1 MNQRLKRMISGILAV
16 LTLFT
21 TLFADWTPVFAASPS
36 ANMSFWY
43 ASVKDHDIITGFSK
57 THTGSILYAVIDGH
71 SAYCMNFG
79 LSAKGGQLMTSD
91 TDSATTMTAEQRYQI
106 LLHQIYVPV
115 HRIPQRHIRT
125 MQL

>member
-1 MNQRLKRMISGILAV
+1 MISGILAV

>member
-1 MNQRLKRMISGILAV
+1 M
-16 LTLFT
+16 
-21 TLFADWTPVFAASPS
+21 
-36 ANMSFWY
+36 
-43 ASVKDHDIITGFSK
+43 KDHDIITGFSK